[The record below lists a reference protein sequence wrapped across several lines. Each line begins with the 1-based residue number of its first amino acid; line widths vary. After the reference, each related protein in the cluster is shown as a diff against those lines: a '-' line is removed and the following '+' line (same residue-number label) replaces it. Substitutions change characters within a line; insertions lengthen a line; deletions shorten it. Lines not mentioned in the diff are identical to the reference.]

1 MRLLLRLLKEI
12 PILGDL
18 ADTTL
23 EDHIYSLK
31 ELIVT
36 LFMSTLPIW
45 GGAFIIILTSK
56 TSDGLNYF
64 NSIELLV
71 SNGELYLYA
80 TSLLAPVIYIALKE
94 REEGKKFPSNIT
106 HMLIVI
112 LIAVLSTI
120 AFTTVKAGTNIN
132 HHFLIRSS
140 VVAYITSV
148 LLLYLAMVFNNNLL
162 PDPIGRMKR
171 DERDYTEAVKARRK
185 QQSRDER

>member
-56 TSDGLNYF
+56 TSDELNYF

-94 REEGKKFPSNIT
+94 REEGKNSQATLRIC
-106 HMLIVI
+106 
-112 LIAVLSTI
+112 S
-120 AFTTVKAGTNIN
+120 
-132 HHFLIRSS
+132 
-140 VVAYITSV
+140 
-148 LLLYLAMVFNNNLL
+148 LLY
-162 PDPIGRMKR
+162 
-171 DERDYTEAVKARRK
+171 
-185 QQSRDER
+185 